1 MSPMRTPLRSAA
13 LLLVA
18 ALTLTGCSTLIP
30 TVEESSGSSSQSE
43 AETSTEESTAGELD
57 AEAATGAT
65 ISGDGYTFN
74 APAGWED
81 PQQPIPGFDPD
92 SFAANLQDTDGFADN
107 VNVLKSPVGVVTPD
121 QVETLGLKELETVG
135 ATDVVVN
142 DRVVVAG
149 SESAHISAAMSS
161 EGVSYVVDQYYVS
174 SDDQTYVVT
183 FSFSDTVPAAER
195 QQTAES
201 VLVTWAWV

>member
-1 MSPMRTPLRSAA
+1 MCRMRTPLRSVA
-13 LLLVA
+13 LLLAA

-30 TVEESSGSSSQSE
+30 TSRESSGSSQSDTDT
-43 AETSTEESTAGELD
+43 ATEESTAGELE

-65 ISGDGYTFN
+65 IAGDGYTFV
-74 APAGWED
+74 APAGWQD
-81 PQQPIPGFDPD
+81 AQQPIPGFDPD

-135 ATDVVVN
+135 ATDIAVH
-142 DRVVVAG
+142 DRVMVAG
-149 SESAHISAAMSS
+149 SESAHISAAMAS

-195 QQTAES
+195 QQISES
-201 VLVTWAWV
+201 VLVTWTWV